1 MAAGDLDGALALLK
15 QVPTPSPGE
24 EAGPFVSS
32 RMQAA
37 RIHASQ
43 EATDKAIASCQEVL
57 RLFPDNSE
65 ARNFVAALQ
74 DQLKPGWHTVLSDTI
89 RFLPSLGRGALMTL
103 LLVLCTMLVSPLGG
117 LLIALGRI
125 STLRPVSGLCWFII
139 WFFRGTPLLLQ
150 LFFIYYGLPSLG
162 ITLSPLTAAVIGLGL
177 NYSAYLGEII
187 RGAIQSIDHGQM
199 EAAKAIGM
207 SYGQAMR
214 RIIIPQTY
222 KRLMPPV
229 GNEFIALIKDTALV
243 STIAMVEL
251 MRAADQLFNTYF
263 NITALALAAVIYLVL
278 TTIFTFI
285 FEKIEYR
292 AGSMNIA
299 NQPLLKL
306 ENITKRFKSLTAVN
320 GVDLEVDP
328 GEKLVVIGPSG
339 SGKSTLLRSINL
351 LEEIDEGSIRFE
363 GREVGGRPAQRQ
375 TPSWTVPRR
384 SAPAGRRSA
393 WFQHFHLFRI

>member
-1 MAAGDLDGALALLK
+1 VKVSMKYLISRALVALLFLCTLTGTCLGAADYDQLFRQSSDLMAQGDLDGALALLK
-15 QVPTPSPGE
+15 QVPPPVAGE
-24 EAGPFVSS
+24 EATAFVSS
-32 RMQAA
+32 RMQTA
-37 RIHASQ
+37 RIHASL
-43 EATDKAIASCQEVL
+43 EKPELAIVACQEVL
-57 RLFPDNSE
+57 KLYPDNSE
-65 ARNFVAALQ
+65 ARNAMAALQ
-74 DQLKPGWHTVLSDTI
+74 TQLKPRWHTILSDVL
-89 RFLPSLGRGALMTL
+89 RFLPALAKGAVMTL

-162 ITLSPLTAAVIGLGL
+162 ITLPPLTAAVIGLGL

-214 RIIIPQTY
+214 RVIIPQTY
-222 KRLMPPV
+222 KRLMPPI

-251 MRAADQLFNTYF
+251 MRAADQMFNTYF
-263 NITALALAAVIYLVL
+263 NITALVLAAAIYLIL

-292 AGSMNIA
+292 AGIY
-299 NQPLLKL
+299 
-306 ENITKRFKSLTAVN
+306 E
-320 GVDLEVDP
+320 
-328 GEKLVVIGPSG
+328 
-339 SGKSTLLRSINL
+339 
-351 LEEIDEGSIRFE
+351 
-363 GREVGGRPAQRQ
+363 QR
-375 TPSWTVPRR
+375 
-384 SAPAGRRSA
+384 
-393 WFQHFHLFRI
+393 

>member
-1 MAAGDLDGALALLK
+1 MALLFLWALSGACLAATDYDQLFRQSSDLMAQGDLGGALELLGT
-15 QVPTPSPGE
+15 VPPPAAGE
-24 EAGPFVSS
+24 EAGAYVSS

-37 RIHASQ
+37 RILAAQ
-43 EATDKAIASCQEVL
+43 KETDRAVAACREVL
-57 RLFPDNSE
+57 KLFPDNSE
-65 ARNFVAALQ
+65 ARNFVTALEQ
-74 DQLKPGWHTVLSDTI
+74 QRKPGWHTVLSDTL
-89 RFLPSLGRGALMTL
+89 RFLPSLAKGALMTL
-103 LLVLCTMLVSPLGG
+103 LLVFCTMLVSPLGG

-125 STLRPVSGLCWFII
+125 STVRPISGFCWFII
-139 WFFRGTPLLLQ
+139 WFFRGTPLLQ

-162 ITLSPLTAAVIGLGL
+162 ITLAPLTAAVIGLGL

-207 SYGQAMR
+207 TYGQAMR
-214 RIIIPQTY
+214 RVIVPQTY

-292 AGSMNIA
+292 AGIY
-299 NQPLLKL
+299 
-306 ENITKRFKSLTAVN
+306 E
-320 GVDLEVDP
+320 
-328 GEKLVVIGPSG
+328 
-339 SGKSTLLRSINL
+339 
-351 LEEIDEGSIRFE
+351 
-363 GREVGGRPAQRQ
+363 QR
-375 TPSWTVPRR
+375 
-384 SAPAGRRSA
+384 
-393 WFQHFHLFRI
+393 

>member
-1 MAAGDLDGALALLK
+1 MRYTIGRVLLALLFLWTMTGSCLGAVDYDHLFRQSSDLMAQGDLDGALALLR
-15 QVPTPSPGE
+15 QVPTPAPGE
-24 EAGPFVSS
+24 DAGAFVSS

-43 EATDKAIASCQEVL
+43 KAPDKAIADCQEVL
-57 RLFPDNSE
+57 TLFPDNSE
-65 ARNFVAALQ
+65 ARNFVAALKEQ
-74 DQLKPGWHTVLSDTI
+74 AKPAWHTVLSDTI
-89 RFLPSLGRGALMTL
+89 RFLPSLAKGALTTL

-117 LLIALGRI
+117 LLVALGRI
-125 STLRPVSGLCWFII
+125 STLRPISGLCWLII

-162 ITLSPLTAAVIGLGL
+162 ITMSPLTAAVLGLGL

-222 KRLMPPV
+222 KRLMPPI

-263 NITALALAAVIYLVL
+263 NITALALAAVIYLLL

-292 AGSMNIA
+292 AGIY
-299 NQPLLKL
+299 
-306 ENITKRFKSLTAVN
+306 EHR
-320 GVDLEVDP
+320 
-328 GEKLVVIGPSG
+328 
-339 SGKSTLLRSINL
+339 
-351 LEEIDEGSIRFE
+351 
-363 GREVGGRPAQRQ
+363 
-375 TPSWTVPRR
+375 
-384 SAPAGRRSA
+384 
-393 WFQHFHLFRI
+393 